1 MGIFAGKILRTG
13 DDADREHGGDGYR
26 SLHGPVDR
34 QASAAEERCV
44 HPRRGLSHPA
54 ETRADRGA
62 GAALCLFD
70 HLLSRHVVHRGN
82 LCGGIVCRRPANHSR
97 SGSRSRNPAADAR
110 HFVPAAEFPEFQR
123 DGCRGA
129 RTRRSGSDYLACDVV
144 RHRVHRHRADGCRG
158 RIFAAKFEMSKRAR
172 NGLLL
177 GAALLAGFVGVWKL
191 QERVDAERTALRLEA
206 DELTLRSPG
215 VMKKLSLE
223 YAPLMGAIYWT
234 RAVQYYGQ
242 KHHLGDQNLELLWPL
257 LDISSTLDPNLIVA
271 YRFGATFLSD
281 APPRGAG
288 EPEKAVELLE
298 RGIKANPEYWRFYQD
313 LGDVYYFDEK
323 NYLKASQAFEEG
335 SRNPAAL
342 PWMKTMA
349 PKIAPEGATLQ
360 TSYPFLL
367 DVYHPSPKQDMRKNA
382 ENHPRLVQAGMDIRG
397 IHKSADVYEKGTKRR
412 ATRISELVQAGVASG
427 EPTRPR

>member
-1 MGIFAGKILRTG
+1 
-13 DDADREHGGDGYR
+13 
-26 SLHGPVDR
+26 
-34 QASAAEERCV
+34 
-44 HPRRGLSHPA
+44 
-54 ETRADRGA
+54 
-62 GAALCLFD
+62 
-70 HLLSRHVVHRGN
+70 
-82 LCGGIVCRRPANHSR
+82 
-97 SGSRSRNPAADAR
+97 
-110 HFVPAAEFPEFQR
+110 
-123 DGCRGA
+123 
-129 RTRRSGSDYLACDVV
+129 
-144 RHRVHRHRADGCRG
+144 
-158 RIFAAKFEMSKRAR
+158 MSKRASY
-172 NGLLL
+172 GLLL

-191 QERVDAERTALRLEA
+191 QEKVDAERTVLRLEA

-281 APPRGAG
+281 TPPRGAG

-298 RGIKANPEYWRFYQD
+298 RGIKANPEFWRFYQD

-349 PKIAPEGATLQ
+349 AKIAAEGGSLE
-360 TSYPFLL
+360 TSYALWL
-367 DVYHPSPKQDMRKNA
+367 DVYQTSTNKDMRKNA
-382 ENHPRLVQAGMDIRG
+382 EDHLRLVQAEMDIRE
-397 IHKSADVYEKGTKRR
+397 INKTADAYEKGTKRR
-412 ATRISELVQAGVASG
+412 ATRISELVQAGLLPG
-427 EPTRPR
+427 QPRDPDGFAYVLNDHGAAELNPKSPLREEWLRENKKLMK

>member
-1 MGIFAGKILRTG
+1 
-13 DDADREHGGDGYR
+13 
-26 SLHGPVDR
+26 
-34 QASAAEERCV
+34 
-44 HPRRGLSHPA
+44 
-54 ETRADRGA
+54 
-62 GAALCLFD
+62 
-70 HLLSRHVVHRGN
+70 
-82 LCGGIVCRRPANHSR
+82 
-97 SGSRSRNPAADAR
+97 
-110 HFVPAAEFPEFQR
+110 
-123 DGCRGA
+123 
-129 RTRRSGSDYLACDVV
+129 
-144 RHRVHRHRADGCRG
+144 
-158 RIFAAKFEMSKRAR
+158 MSKRAR

-298 RGIKANPEYWRFYQD
+298 RGIKANPEFWRFYQD

-349 PKIAPEGATLQ
+349 AKIAAEGGSLE
-360 TSYPFLL
+360 TSYALWL
-367 DVYHPSPKQDMRKNA
+367 DVYQTSTNKDMRKNA
-382 ENHPRLVQAGMDIRG
+382 EDHLRLVQAEMDIRE
-397 IHKSADVYEKGTKRR
+397 INRTADAYEKGTKRR
-412 ATRISELVQAGVASG
+412 ATRISELVQAGLLPG
-427 EPTRPR
+427 QPRDPDGFAYVLNDHGAAELNPKSPLREEWLRENKKLMK

>member
-1 MGIFAGKILRTG
+1 
-13 DDADREHGGDGYR
+13 
-26 SLHGPVDR
+26 
-34 QASAAEERCV
+34 
-44 HPRRGLSHPA
+44 
-54 ETRADRGA
+54 
-62 GAALCLFD
+62 
-70 HLLSRHVVHRGN
+70 
-82 LCGGIVCRRPANHSR
+82 
-97 SGSRSRNPAADAR
+97 
-110 HFVPAAEFPEFQR
+110 
-123 DGCRGA
+123 
-129 RTRRSGSDYLACDVV
+129 
-144 RHRVHRHRADGCRG
+144 
-158 RIFAAKFEMSKRAR
+158 MSKRASY
-172 NGLLL
+172 GLLL

-298 RGIKANPEYWRFYQD
+298 RGIKANPEFWRFYQD

-349 PKIAPEGATLQ
+349 AKIAAEGGSLE
-360 TSYPFLL
+360 TSYALWL
-367 DVYHPSPKQDMRKNA
+367 DVYQTSTNKDMRKNA
-382 ENHPRLVQAGMDIRG
+382 EDHLRLVQAEMDIRE
-397 IHKSADVYEKGTKRR
+397 INRTADAYEKGTKHR
-412 ATRISELVQAGVASG
+412 ATRISELVQAGLLPG
-427 EPTRPR
+427 QPRDPDGFAYVLNDHGAAELNPKSPLREEWLRENKKLMK

>member
-1 MGIFAGKILRTG
+1 
-13 DDADREHGGDGYR
+13 
-26 SLHGPVDR
+26 
-34 QASAAEERCV
+34 
-44 HPRRGLSHPA
+44 
-54 ETRADRGA
+54 
-62 GAALCLFD
+62 
-70 HLLSRHVVHRGN
+70 
-82 LCGGIVCRRPANHSR
+82 
-97 SGSRSRNPAADAR
+97 
-110 HFVPAAEFPEFQR
+110 
-123 DGCRGA
+123 
-129 RTRRSGSDYLACDVV
+129 
-144 RHRVHRHRADGCRG
+144 
-158 RIFAAKFEMSKRAR
+158 MSKRAR

-191 QERVDAERTALRLEA
+191 QEKVDAERTVLRLEA

-223 YAPLMGAIYWT
+223 YAPLVGAIYWT

-298 RGIKANPEYWRFYQD
+298 RGIKANPEFWRFYQD

-342 PWMKTMA
+342 AWMKTMA
-349 PKIAPEGATLQ
+349 AKIAAEGGSLE
-360 TSYPFLL
+360 TSYALWL
-367 DVYHPSPKQDMRKNA
+367 DVYQTSTNKDMRKNA
-382 ENHPRLVQAGMDIRG
+382 EDHLRLVQAEMDIRE
-397 IHKSADVYEKGTKRR
+397 INKTADAYEKGTKHR
-412 ATRISELVQAGVASG
+412 ASRISELVQAGLLSGQPRDPDGFAYVLNDHGVAELNPKSPLR
-427 EPTRPR
+427 EEWLRENKKLMK

>member
-1 MGIFAGKILRTG
+1 
-13 DDADREHGGDGYR
+13 
-26 SLHGPVDR
+26 
-34 QASAAEERCV
+34 
-44 HPRRGLSHPA
+44 
-54 ETRADRGA
+54 
-62 GAALCLFD
+62 
-70 HLLSRHVVHRGN
+70 
-82 LCGGIVCRRPANHSR
+82 
-97 SGSRSRNPAADAR
+97 
-110 HFVPAAEFPEFQR
+110 
-123 DGCRGA
+123 
-129 RTRRSGSDYLACDVV
+129 
-144 RHRVHRHRADGCRG
+144 
-158 RIFAAKFEMSKRAR
+158 MSKRAR

-349 PKIAPEGATLQ
+349 AKIAAEGGSLE
-360 TSYPFLL
+360 TSYALWL
-367 DVYHPSPKQDMRKNA
+367 DVYQTSTNKDMRKNA
-382 ENHPRLVQAGMDIRG
+382 EDHLRLVQAEMDIRK
-397 IHKSADVYEKGTKRR
+397 INKTADAYEKGTKHR
-412 ATRISELVQAGVASG
+412 ATRISELVQAGLLPG
-427 EPTRPR
+427 QPRDPDGFAYVLNDHGAAELNPKSPLREEWLRENKKLMK

>member
-1 MGIFAGKILRTG
+1 
-13 DDADREHGGDGYR
+13 
-26 SLHGPVDR
+26 
-34 QASAAEERCV
+34 
-44 HPRRGLSHPA
+44 
-54 ETRADRGA
+54 
-62 GAALCLFD
+62 
-70 HLLSRHVVHRGN
+70 
-82 LCGGIVCRRPANHSR
+82 
-97 SGSRSRNPAADAR
+97 
-110 HFVPAAEFPEFQR
+110 
-123 DGCRGA
+123 
-129 RTRRSGSDYLACDVV
+129 
-144 RHRVHRHRADGCRG
+144 
-158 RIFAAKFEMSKRAR
+158 MSKRAR

-191 QERVDAERTALRLEA
+191 QEKVDAERTALRLEA

-298 RGIKANPEYWRFYQD
+298 RGIKANPEFWRFYQD

-349 PKIAPEGATLQ
+349 AKIAAEGGSLE
-360 TSYPFLL
+360 TSYALWL
-367 DVYHPSPKQDMRKNA
+367 DVYQTSTNKDMRKNA
-382 ENHPRLVQAGMDIRG
+382 EDHLRLVQAEMDIRE
-397 IHKSADVYEKGTKRR
+397 INKTADAYEKGTKRR
-412 ATRISELVQAGVASG
+412 ATRISELVQAGLLPG
-427 EPTRPR
+427 QPRDPDGFAYVLNDHGAAELNPKSPLREEWLRENKKLMK

>member
-1 MGIFAGKILRTG
+1 
-13 DDADREHGGDGYR
+13 
-26 SLHGPVDR
+26 
-34 QASAAEERCV
+34 
-44 HPRRGLSHPA
+44 
-54 ETRADRGA
+54 
-62 GAALCLFD
+62 
-70 HLLSRHVVHRGN
+70 
-82 LCGGIVCRRPANHSR
+82 
-97 SGSRSRNPAADAR
+97 
-110 HFVPAAEFPEFQR
+110 
-123 DGCRGA
+123 
-129 RTRRSGSDYLACDVV
+129 
-144 RHRVHRHRADGCRG
+144 
-158 RIFAAKFEMSKRAR
+158 MSKRAR

-313 LGDVYYFDEK
+313 LGNVYYFDEK

-349 PKIAPEGATLQ
+349 AKIAAEGGSLE
-360 TSYPFLL
+360 TSYALWL
-367 DVYHPSPKQDMRKNA
+367 DVYQTSTNKDMRKNA
-382 ENHPRLVQAGMDIRG
+382 EDHLRLVQAEMDIRE
-397 IHKSADVYEKGTKRR
+397 INKTADAYEKGTKHR
-412 ATRISELVQAGVASG
+412 ASRISELVQAGLLSGQPRDPDGFAYVLNDHGVAELNPKSPLR
-427 EPTRPR
+427 EEWLRENKKLMK

>member
-1 MGIFAGKILRTG
+1 
-13 DDADREHGGDGYR
+13 
-26 SLHGPVDR
+26 
-34 QASAAEERCV
+34 
-44 HPRRGLSHPA
+44 
-54 ETRADRGA
+54 
-62 GAALCLFD
+62 
-70 HLLSRHVVHRGN
+70 
-82 LCGGIVCRRPANHSR
+82 
-97 SGSRSRNPAADAR
+97 
-110 HFVPAAEFPEFQR
+110 
-123 DGCRGA
+123 
-129 RTRRSGSDYLACDVV
+129 
-144 RHRVHRHRADGCRG
+144 
-158 RIFAAKFEMSKRAR
+158 MSKRASY
-172 NGLLL
+172 GLLL

-298 RGIKANPEYWRFYQD
+298 RGIKANPEFWRFYQD

-349 PKIAPEGATLQ
+349 AKIAAEGGSLE
-360 TSYPFLL
+360 TSYALWL
-367 DVYHPSPKQDMRKNA
+367 DVYQTSTNKDMRKNA
-382 ENHPRLVQAGMDIRG
+382 EDHLRLVQAEMDIRE
-397 IHKSADVYEKGTKRR
+397 INKTADAYEKGTKHR
-412 ATRISELVQAGVASG
+412 ASRISELVQAGLLSGQPRDPDGFAYVLNDHGVAELNPKSPLR
-427 EPTRPR
+427 EEWLRENKKLMK

>member
-1 MGIFAGKILRTG
+1 M
-13 DDADREHGGDGYR
+13 
-26 SLHGPVDR
+26 S
-34 QASAAEERCV
+34 
-44 HPRRGLSHPA
+44 
-54 ETRADRGA
+54 TRA
-62 GAALCLFD
+62 
-70 HLLSRHVVHRGN
+70 S
-82 LCGGIVCRRPANHSR
+82 
-97 SGSRSRNPAADAR
+97 
-110 HFVPAAEFPEFQR
+110 
-123 DGCRGA
+123 
-129 RTRRSGSDYLACDVV
+129 Y
-144 RHRVHRHRADGCRG
+144 
-158 RIFAAKFEMSKRAR
+158 
-172 NGLLL
+172 GLLL

-191 QERVDAERTALRLEA
+191 QEEVDAERTALRLEA

-313 LGDVYYFDEK
+313 LGNVYYFDEK

-349 PKIAPEGATLQ
+349 AKIAAEGGSLE
-360 TSYPFLL
+360 TSYALWL
-367 DVYHPSPKQDMRKNA
+367 DVYQTSTNKDMRKNA
-382 ENHPRLVQAGMDIRG
+382 EDHLRLVQAEMDIRE
-397 IHKSADVYEKGTKRR
+397 INKIADAYEKGTKHR
-412 ATRISELVQAGVASG
+412 ATRISDLVQAGLLPG
-427 EPTRPR
+427 QPRDPDGFGYVLNDHGAAELNPKSPLREEWLRDKKLMK

>member
-1 MGIFAGKILRTG
+1 
-13 DDADREHGGDGYR
+13 
-26 SLHGPVDR
+26 
-34 QASAAEERCV
+34 
-44 HPRRGLSHPA
+44 
-54 ETRADRGA
+54 
-62 GAALCLFD
+62 
-70 HLLSRHVVHRGN
+70 
-82 LCGGIVCRRPANHSR
+82 
-97 SGSRSRNPAADAR
+97 
-110 HFVPAAEFPEFQR
+110 
-123 DGCRGA
+123 
-129 RTRRSGSDYLACDVV
+129 
-144 RHRVHRHRADGCRG
+144 
-158 RIFAAKFEMSKRAR
+158 
-172 NGLLL
+172 
-177 GAALLAGFVGVWKL
+177 
-191 QERVDAERTALRLEA
+191 
-206 DELTLRSPG
+206 
-215 VMKKLSLE
+215 MKKLSLE

-349 PKIAPEGATLQ
+349 AKIAAEGGSLE
-360 TSYPFLL
+360 TSYALWL
-367 DVYHPSPKQDMRKNA
+367 DVYQTSTNKDMRKNA
-382 ENHPRLVQAGMDIRG
+382 EDHLRLVQAEMDIRE
-397 IHKSADVYEKGTKRR
+397 INKTADAYEKGTKHR
-412 ATRISELVQAGVASG
+412 ATRISELVQAGLLPG
-427 EPTRPR
+427 QPRDPDGFAYVLNDHGAAELNPKSPLREEWLRENKKLMK

>member
-1 MGIFAGKILRTG
+1 
-13 DDADREHGGDGYR
+13 
-26 SLHGPVDR
+26 
-34 QASAAEERCV
+34 
-44 HPRRGLSHPA
+44 
-54 ETRADRGA
+54 
-62 GAALCLFD
+62 
-70 HLLSRHVVHRGN
+70 
-82 LCGGIVCRRPANHSR
+82 
-97 SGSRSRNPAADAR
+97 
-110 HFVPAAEFPEFQR
+110 
-123 DGCRGA
+123 
-129 RTRRSGSDYLACDVV
+129 
-144 RHRVHRHRADGCRG
+144 
-158 RIFAAKFEMSKRAR
+158 MSKRAR

-191 QERVDAERTALRLEA
+191 QEKVDAERTALRLEA

-342 PWMKTMA
+342 AWMKTMA
-349 PKIAPEGATLQ
+349 AKIAAEGGSLE
-360 TSYPFLL
+360 TSYALWL
-367 DVYHPSPKQDMRKNA
+367 DVYQTSTNKDMRKNA
-382 ENHPRLVQAGMDIRG
+382 EDHLRLVQAEMDIRE
-397 IHKSADVYEKGTKRR
+397 INKTEDAYEKGTKHR
-412 ATRISELVQAGVASG
+412 ATRISELVQARLLPGQ
-427 EPTRPR
+427 PRDPDGFAYVLNDHGAAELNPKSPLREEWLRENKKLMK

>member
-1 MGIFAGKILRTG
+1 M
-13 DDADREHGGDGYR
+13 
-26 SLHGPVDR
+26 
-34 QASAAEERCV
+34 
-44 HPRRGLSHPA
+44 
-54 ETRADRGA
+54 
-62 GAALCLFD
+62 
-70 HLLSRHVVHRGN
+70 N
-82 LCGGIVCRRPANHSR
+82 
-97 SGSRSRNPAADAR
+97 
-110 HFVPAAEFPEFQR
+110 
-123 DGCRGA
+123 
-129 RTRRSGSDYLACDVV
+129 
-144 RHRVHRHRADGCRG
+144 
-158 RIFAAKFEMSKRAR
+158 KRASY
-172 NGLLL
+172 GLLL

-257 LDISSTLDPNLIVA
+257 LEISSTLDPNLIVA

-281 APPRGAG
+281 AAPRGAG

-298 RGIKANPEYWRFYQD
+298 RGIKANPEFWRFYQD

-349 PKIAPEGATLQ
+349 AKIAAEGGSLE
-360 TSYPFLL
+360 TSYALWL
-367 DVYHPSPKQDMRKNA
+367 DVYQTSTNKDMRKNA
-382 ENHPRLVQAGMDIRG
+382 EDHLRLVQAEMDIRE
-397 IHKSADVYEKGTKRR
+397 INKTADAYEKGTKHR
-412 ATRISELVQAGVASG
+412 ASRISELVQAGLLSGQPRDPDGFAYVLNDHGVAELNPKSPLR
-427 EPTRPR
+427 EEWLRENKKVMM

>member
-1 MGIFAGKILRTG
+1 
-13 DDADREHGGDGYR
+13 
-26 SLHGPVDR
+26 
-34 QASAAEERCV
+34 
-44 HPRRGLSHPA
+44 
-54 ETRADRGA
+54 
-62 GAALCLFD
+62 
-70 HLLSRHVVHRGN
+70 
-82 LCGGIVCRRPANHSR
+82 
-97 SGSRSRNPAADAR
+97 
-110 HFVPAAEFPEFQR
+110 
-123 DGCRGA
+123 
-129 RTRRSGSDYLACDVV
+129 
-144 RHRVHRHRADGCRG
+144 
-158 RIFAAKFEMSKRAR
+158 MSKRAR

-298 RGIKANPEYWRFYQD
+298 RGIKANPEFWRFYQD

-349 PKIAPEGATLQ
+349 AKIAAEGGSLE
-360 TSYPFLL
+360 TSYALWL
-367 DVYHPSPKQDMRKNA
+367 DVYQTSTNKDMRKNA
-382 ENHPRLVQAGMDIRG
+382 EDHLRLVQAEMDIRE
-397 IHKSADVYEKGTKRR
+397 INKTADAYEKGTKRR
-412 ATRISELVQAGVASG
+412 ATRISELVQAGLLPG
-427 EPTRPR
+427 QPRDPDGFAYVLNDHGAAELNPKSPLREEWLRENKKLMK

>member
-1 MGIFAGKILRTG
+1 
-13 DDADREHGGDGYR
+13 
-26 SLHGPVDR
+26 
-34 QASAAEERCV
+34 
-44 HPRRGLSHPA
+44 
-54 ETRADRGA
+54 
-62 GAALCLFD
+62 
-70 HLLSRHVVHRGN
+70 
-82 LCGGIVCRRPANHSR
+82 
-97 SGSRSRNPAADAR
+97 
-110 HFVPAAEFPEFQR
+110 
-123 DGCRGA
+123 
-129 RTRRSGSDYLACDVV
+129 
-144 RHRVHRHRADGCRG
+144 
-158 RIFAAKFEMSKRAR
+158 MSKRAR

-191 QERVDAERTALRLEA
+191 QEKVDAERTVLRLEA

-298 RGIKANPEYWRFYQD
+298 RGIKANPEFWRFYQD

-342 PWMKTMA
+342 AWMKTMA
-349 PKIAPEGATLQ
+349 AKIAAEGGSLE
-360 TSYPFLL
+360 TSYALWL
-367 DVYHPSPKQDMRKNA
+367 DVYQTSTNKDMRKNA
-382 ENHPRLVQAGMDIRG
+382 EDHLRLVKAGMDIRE
-397 IHKSADVYEKGTKRR
+397 INKTADVYEKGTKRR
-412 ATRISELVQAGVASG
+412 ATRMSELVQAGLLPG
-427 EPTRPR
+427 QPRDPDGFAYVLNDHGAAELNPKSPLREEWLRENKKLMK